1 MSNSTGEAGP
11 PTNLLAGVAEIDITP
26 DRPVELAGFAARS
39 GVSEG
44 VDHPLFLRAF
54 WFTSSAG
61 DRPDQSALVVIGDFI
76 RWPSGQSDEL
86 RRQISTRW
94 PVPPEHIVLSA
105 THTHSGPQTSYDP
118 TAVMDERWVRFLIEQ
133 LFDVID
139 AAWHNRQPASIARGR
154 GITNIGMNRR
164 WLRGEENATAENPE
178 GRIDREVI
186 VLRMAT
192 PDDRPIAVLVH
203 HACHPSIANGRRL
216 SSEFPGVMSGLVAE
230 RLGEGAIVGF
240 LQGCAGEINASI
252 TRDRP
257 QRALGRSDV
266 ETVGAELAGDVLR
279 ILDGPLERIAVDQI
293 RATVATADLPTE
305 HVPTLEELAGMV
317 REPGIRGTWARWMRD
332 EPGRLVR
339 GVPMD
344 LIHLRLG
351 DDLAFLT
358 MPGEVTTPYG
368 LVVKRQSNGNTLP
381 LAYSNGLIGY
391 VVTAAQLAEGGYEA
405 LESTLYYGQPS
416 PWSPLVESTLMR
428 VIERLLQP
436 GADPANNP
444 TAKRC

>member
-1 MSNSTGEAGP
+1 
-11 PTNLLAGVAEIDITP
+11 
-26 DRPVELAGFAARS
+26 
-39 GVSEG
+39 
-44 VDHPLFLRAF
+44 
-54 WFTSSAG
+54 
-61 DRPDQSALVVIGDFI
+61 
-76 RWPSGQSDEL
+76 
-86 RRQISTRW
+86 
-94 PVPPEHIVLSA
+94 
-105 THTHSGPQTSYDP
+105 
-118 TAVMDERWVRFLIEQ
+118 
-133 LFDVID
+133 
-139 AAWHNRQPASIARGR
+139 
-154 GITNIGMNRR
+154 
-164 WLRGEENATAENPE
+164 
-178 GRIDREVI
+178 
-186 VLRMAT
+186 
-192 PDDRPIAVLVH
+192 
-203 HACHPSIANGRRL
+203 
-216 SSEFPGVMSGLVAE
+216 
-230 RLGEGAIVGF
+230 
-240 LQGCAGEINASI
+240 
-252 TRDRP
+252 
-257 QRALGRSDV
+257 
-266 ETVGAELAGDVLR
+266 
-279 ILDGPLERIAVDQI
+279 VDQI